1 VLLKAV
7 RSLERLPLSLLQAG
21 DYLEILEEEEEEE
34 EDCLEVLQPNPRLV
48 DLQGLEHL
56 EARQAHSQHSQ
67 RLLAQ
72 HSRDLVLLKPANP
85 HRREDSLRRPHN
97 QRQQEV

>member
-1 VLLKAV
+1 MLLKAV

-21 DYLEILEEEEEEE
+21 DYLEILEEEE

-56 EARQAHSQHSQ
+56 EARQAHSRHSQHSQ

-97 QRQQEV
+97 QRQLEG